1 MALFKPRT
9 PPARRPP
16 ALTSAIAPVVL
27 GPGSP
32 WSNWRYGN
40 RDFQREAW
48 RLYDIVGEL
57 RFLAAWIGD
66 SVSQARLYVTEISQT
81 GEETGEVEDERIARL
96 AAIPLGTGSQRDD
109 NLRLWGIDLAVA
121 GEAWVVGEDAASED
135 PGGWWVLT
143 SGQLERQGELINVQ
157 RPLTR
162 GGGTLSLRDGQDIL
176 IRSWRP
182 HPNSI
187 AQPDSPTRSA
197 IPPLRE
203 IELTT
208 KRQFAE
214 LESRL
219 TGAGLLLLPEDID
232 FPRGE
237 GDVEGLAGFMAYLQR
252 AMMAPIQNQE
262 TASAMV
268 PIIATLPEKYVEHL
282 DKIKVLTFWSELSAE
297 LAPMKAAAIERVAA
311 AFEIPSELLSG
322 LGNSNHWT
330 AWAISE
336 EGIKRIKP
344 YLAYISDALTR
355 GFLHDALERI
365 GVEDPERYAYAFDTA
380 PLAVRPNRLE
390 EALQLNDRGLL
401 SDEETV
407 KSGAFTKE
415 QMPTEDERLRAVVY
429 QAIRAQPTAILDPGV
444 QAMLGF
450 RPTGLDAIAV
460 DATPAE
466 QPREIESSPQ
476 GPPDNLNDGPPTGS
490 SPDQAALVQRLMLGS
505 ARLIV
510 LRALELAGGRLTT
523 PAERRGRWAAYA
535 RHELHTRIGPIT
547 PDRADKVLDGA
558 WLHVRAVASDVG
570 VPEDELRRLLQGYCR
585 ELLCRGMAHH
595 DDLLATALNVAI
607 R

>member
-1 MALFKPRT
+1 MALFKPR
-9 PPARRPP
+9 PPAKRPP
-16 ALTSAIAPVVL
+16 AITSAIAPVVL

-81 GEETGEVEDERIARL
+81 GEETGEVEDEAIARL

-143 SGQLERQGELINVQ
+143 SGQIDRQGELINVE

-162 GGGTLSLRDGQDIL
+162 GGGTLSLRDGSDIL

-182 HPNSI
+182 HPNAL

-203 IELTT
+203 IELVT

-219 TGAGLLLLPEDID
+219 TGAGLLLLPDDID

-237 GDVEGLAGFMAYLQR
+237 GDVEGLSGFMSYLQR

-268 PIIATLPEKYVEHL
+268 PIIATVPEKYVEHL

-297 LAPMKAAAIERVAA
+297 LAPMKTAAIERVAA

-322 LGNSNHWT
+322 LGNANHWT

-344 YLAYISDALTR
+344 YLAYIADALTR

-365 GVEDPERYAYAFDTA
+365 GVDDPERYAYAFDTA
-380 PLAVRPNRLE
+380 PLAVRPNRLD

-407 KSGAFTKE
+407 KAGAFAPE
-415 QMPTEDERLRAVVY
+415 QMPTDEERLRAVIY
-429 QAIRAQPTAILDPGV
+429 QAIKAQPTAILDPGV

-450 RPTGLDAIAV
+450 RLPASAMIEPAP
-460 DATPAE
+460 APAPAE
-466 QPREIESSPQ
+466 IERAPERGTPDTLEE
-476 GPPDNLNDGPPTGS
+476 GPATGS
-490 SPDQAALVQRLMLGS
+490 APDTAAITQRLMLGS

-535 RHELHTRIGPIT
+535 RHELHTRVGPIT

-558 WLHVRAVASDVG
+558 WLHVRAVSEDVG
-570 VPEDELRRLLQGYCR
+570 VPEAELQRLLQGYCR

-595 DDLLATALNVAI
+595 DDLLATALKVAI

>member
-9 PPARRPP
+9 PPVKRPP
-16 ALTSAIAPVVL
+16 ALTSAIAPVIL

-81 GEETGEVEDERIARL
+81 GEETGEVEDEAIARL

-143 SGQLERQGELINVQ
+143 SGQIDRQGEMIAVE

-182 HPNSI
+182 HPNSL

-203 IELTT
+203 IELVT

-219 TGAGLLLLPEDID
+219 TGAGLLLLPDDID

-237 GDVEGLAGFMAYLQR
+237 GDVEGLSGFMSYLQR

-268 PIIATLPEKYVEHL
+268 PIIATVPEKYVEHL

-297 LAPMKAAAIERVAA
+297 LAPMKTAAIERVAA

-322 LGNSNHWT
+322 LGNANHWT

-344 YLAYISDALTR
+344 YLAYIADALTR

-365 GVEDPERYAYAFDTA
+365 GVDDPERYAYAFDTA
-380 PLAVRPNRLE
+380 PLAVRPNRLD

-407 KSGAFTKE
+407 KAGAFTPQ
-415 QMPTEDERLRAVVY
+415 QMPTEDERLRALIY
-429 QAIRAQPTAILDPGV
+429 AAIKAQPTAILDPGV

-450 RPTGLDAIAV
+450 RLPAS
-460 DATPAE
+460 ATIEPAPAPAPAE
-466 QPREIESSPQ
+466 IERAPER
-476 GPPDNLNDGPPTGS
+476 GTPDTLEEGPPTGS
-490 SPDQAALVQRLMLGS
+490 APDTAAITQRLVLGS

-535 RHELHTRIGPIT
+535 RHELHTRVGPIT

-558 WLHVRAVASDVG
+558 WLHVRAVSEDVG
-570 VPEDELRRLLQGYCR
+570 VPEAELQRLLQGYCR

-595 DDLLATALNVAI
+595 DDLLATALKVAI